1 MEKKVHFK
9 LHKVKKHWV
18 TIAVTGLALGLCFA
32 GLSYASAEEQPT
44 PVNESTVEAIIKE
57 GAIDVEAPTTNE
69 ATAKPT
75 ENAPATASSE
85 TATVSE
91 APVAASEVASTET
104 VSEKL
109 SSEVTST
116 ASSEVASSKTAHS
129 EVSTTTSESVAAENV
144 SPTASDT
151 DTPSFQSS
159 SAEKNITG
167 GQWYSDDQ
175 GNWHYKKD
183 DKDLTGPN
191 LIDGQHV
198 YFDNDGKQVK
208 GNFAQDGHYYDG
220 ELGHLTTES
229 FVTTGD
235 NHWYYVDKTGEKMT
249 GLQEIGDKTYHFNDK
264 GLQTKGQRVIVDGK
278 GYYFHPE
285 NGELWNNKIALYH
298 STRYVNGTSDDIYF
312 YYDDDGNIYTGP
324 KTIDGKEY
332 YFQPAMVY
340 YSKFK
345 NPDGTE
351 SYYNEQGQKVYNGW
365 GKIRYMYLR
374 GYLWTPSVYADEN
387 GHVVH
392 GFKRINGQ
400 LYYFDES
407 GSLRDD
413 VPGRPNP
420 LFQVDGNWYYAQ
432 FSKYINGVRGAILT
446 DALTFISVD
455 GRYPTSIADENGKLT
470 PVTAQNSYVT
480 AGGKWYYVDNS
491 SYPLKGE
498 QVIDYVNVYFRDD
511 YSQVKGDFAP
521 NGHYYDKDTGALVTN
536 RYVEKDGKWYYVN
549 DKGDKLTGAQ
559 TVDFVNVY
567 FDKDGVQ
574 IKGNFAPNGHYY
586 DKDTG
591 ALVTNRYVEKDSK
604 WYYVNDKGNKLVG
617 QQTVDGVE
625 VYFNKDGVQAKGIFA
640 NADHFYD
647 KDTGAAVRDQIV
659 EVDGKRY
666 YVGPDGRKVY
676 SGTHIVHGEE
686 VNLIV
691 GDGHQAFGEFTG
703 HGDSGDYIGFD
714 GKKVTKAGFV
724 RTKDNHWYYLDGK
737 GGKLVSVQIIDGE
750 LYYFGLPTRKYYYGM
765 QSRGELIYAHYSDIT
780 PYRTHIYYLN
790 ESTGA
795 ALKNQ
800 YHEWEGSWYYFGPNW
815 YALTGEQT
823 IDNVPVYFH
832 SNGKQ
837 AKGELVTVDGKIHY
851 YDANSGARLSN
862 ITITIKGQTYHFDAD
877 GNGTL
882 ISQCGYRDI
891 FSIMTV

>member
-18 TIAVTGLALGLCFA
+18 TIAVTGLTLGLSFA
-32 GLSYASAEEQPT
+32 GLNYASAEEQPT
-44 PVNESTVEAIIKE
+44 PVNEATVEAIIKE
-57 GAIDVEAPTTNE
+57 GAIDIEAPATSE

-75 ENAPATASSE
+75 ENTPATASSE

-104 VSEKL
+104 VSEKP

-116 ASSEVASSKTAHS
+116 ASSEAASSETAHS
-129 EVSTTTSESVAAENV
+129 EVSATTSESVTAENV
-144 SPTASDT
+144 SPTTSDT
-151 DTPSFQSS
+151 DTPNSQVPTV
-159 SAEKNITG
+159 AKNITG

-229 FVTTGD
+229 FVTNGD
-235 NHWYYVDKTGEKMT
+235 NHWYYVDKTGEKVT

-264 GLQTKGQRVIVDGK
+264 GLQTKGNRVVIDGK

-285 NGELWNNKIALYH
+285 NGELWNNKIALHH
-298 STRYVNGTSDDIYF
+298 STRYINGTSDDIYY
-312 YYDDDGNIYTGP
+312 YYDNDGNIYTGP

-413 VPGRPNP
+413 VPGSPNP

-432 FSKYINGVRGAILT
+432 FSKYINGVRGSILT
-446 DALTFISVD
+446 DSLTFIAVD

-480 AGGKWYYVDNS
+480 AGGKWYYVDKS

-536 RYVEKDGKWYYVN
+536 RYIEKDGKWYYVN
-549 DKGDKLTGAQ
+549 NKGDKLIGAQ
-559 TVDFVNVY
+559 TVDFINVY

-574 IKGNFAPNGHYY
+574 IKGDFAPNGHYY

-591 ALVTNRYVEKDSK
+591 ALVTNRYVEKDGK
-604 WYYVNDKGNKLVG
+604 WYYVNDKGDKLVG

-625 VYFNKDGVQAKGIFA
+625 VYFNKDGAQAKGIFA

-691 GDGHQAFGEFTG
+691 GDGHQGFGEFTYYA
-703 HGDSGDYIGFD
+703 DSGDYIGFD

-724 RTKDNHWYYLDGK
+724 KTKDNHWYYLDGK
-737 GGKLVSVQIIDGE
+737 GNKLVSVQVIDGE

-765 QSRGELIYAHYSDIT
+765 QSRGELIYAYYSDTI
-780 PYRTHIYYLN
+780 PNSSHIYYLD
-790 ESTGA
+790 EATGA

-877 GNGTL
+877 GNGTP
-882 ISQCGYRDI
+882 IS
-891 FSIMTV
+891 